1 MKMNPKQAAKLLGCD
16 AQTIREGIKSGELDI
31 GAAWKKPG
39 NKYYTYLIYEQKVR
53 EKVERA

>member
-1 MKMNPKQAAKLLGCD
+1 MNPKQAAKLLGCD

-53 EKVERA
+53 EKIERA